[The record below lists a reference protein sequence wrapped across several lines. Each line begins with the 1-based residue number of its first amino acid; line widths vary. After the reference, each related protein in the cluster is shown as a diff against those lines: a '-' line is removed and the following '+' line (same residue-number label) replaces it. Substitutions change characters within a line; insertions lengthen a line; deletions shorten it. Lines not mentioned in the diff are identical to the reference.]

1 MVNLVELQ
9 KTVQDAIDKGAR
21 SVEQVHKQIANMPLD
36 FLARIAQL
44 EGPANQAKE
53 FQTRTIGSIYDT
65 IASINSKAGEIA
77 RDLLAKLPPE
87 VAGQPP
93 APPKQF

>member
-36 FLARIAQL
+36 FAARIAQL

-65 IASINSKAGEIA
+65 IATINSKAGEIA

-87 VAGQPP
+87 IAGQPP